1 MDNYLFEVTEAPLP
15 RKKIEDE
22 LLVRHK
28 QLQRKIEALKVRRMK
43 EEVKY
48 NQQVPKINP
57 NSRRIAM
64 SIQNSA
70 SQSMSRMQRTYEILS
85 NSRFIPKKA
94 SICLETL
101 DTSLTPR
108 KNISKQYDLKLSDR
122 PIKDPISFPS
132 IEYVYRPTSAR
143 LEVEKD
149 MPSDIIKRN
158 ELLKTLRT
166 ETVARGFA
174 NEHEEPPGFLNI
186 HERTKLW
193 LKKKEEKL
201 ERLKKSAENKALVGC
216 TFKPKLRNLRYLS
229 VNNTQRT
236 LASECSYSDLY
247 ERKKRFRE
255 VKGCK
260 SERTLSQETKPC
272 TAIHSTNRP
281 SSIQSGYISP
291 RYKTLCPVKMDL
303 SKPSQSGIPFILKN
317 KK

>member
-15 RKKIEDE
+15 RKKIEDD
-22 LLVRHK
+22 LLVRHR

-43 EEVKY
+43 EEVKH
-48 NQQVPKINP
+48 NQQVPKINE
-57 NSRRIAM
+57 NSRRIAI
-64 SIQNSA
+64 SLENSE
-70 SQSMSRMQRTYEILS
+70 SQSTSRMLRTNEILS
-85 NSRFIPKKA
+85 NSRFMPKKA
-94 SICLETL
+94 SICLESL
-101 DTSLTPR
+101 DTSFKSRGNT
-108 KNISKQYDLKLSDR
+108 SKQYHLKLSDH
-122 PIKDPISFPS
+122 PVTDPITFPS
-132 IEYVYRPTSAR
+132 IECAYKPVSAR
-143 LEVEKD
+143 LEAEKVL
-149 MPSDIIKRN
+149 PSDIIRRN
-158 ELLKTLRT
+158 DLLKTLRT

-174 NEHEEPPGFLNI
+174 NEHEEPPSFMNI

-201 ERLKKSAENKALVGC
+201 ERMKKSSENKALAGC
-216 TFKPKLRNLRYLS
+216 TFKPKLKNLRYLS

-247 ERKKRFRE
+247 ERKKRLMK

-272 TAIHSTNRP
+272 TAIHSTHRP

-291 RYKTLCPVKMDL
+291 RYNALCPVKMDL
-303 SKPSQSGIPFILKN
+303 SKPQSGIPFILKY